1 MDSMNSEG
9 VSNGELESSRK
20 VLGSD
25 GLCSGNCIM
34 CPWSS
39 GGGSIPAEEN
49 GTEVEMNNS
58 FRQHLV
64 VAGWMRASESV
75 ENEIAAESWKE

>member
-1 MDSMNSEG
+1 
-9 VSNGELESSRK
+9 
-20 VLGSD
+20 
-25 GLCSGNCIM
+25 M

-49 GTEVEMNNS
+49 GTEVEMKH

-75 ENEIAAESWKE
+75 ENEISAESWKE